1 MLFRLLKYYA
11 KPYKWEIL
19 LVVFLQIVQTIA
31 NLWLPS
37 LNADII
43 DKGVVTGD
51 TGKIMYYGW
60 IMLGMTGI
68 QLLASLMALYFG
80 ARTGTRMGHDIRRD
94 TFATVQKFS
103 RTEMHDFE
111 AASLITRATNDIQ
124 QIQGLTIMGLT
135 FIIMSPIMGIGGVIM
150 AIRQDA
156 GLSLLLIVVV
166 PLLAVVMGILM
177 YKLQPLFKLSQK
189 RTDAINAVLRE
200 QLTGARVIRA
210 FVRQE
215 AESERFNTANQNLR
229 DTNLGIGKV
238 FSIMN
243 PAVNLIIGLASSAVI
258 WFGAIR
264 IDSGNMEVGAMV
276 AFLNYLMQI
285 FFAVMVLSFMFMM
298 IPRAAVCADRCG
310 EVLKTK
316 PVISSDEGAIKLP
329 APQADSTPATFA
341 FEDVSVQYPGAEV
354 PVIAGISAVLK
365 PGTTTAVIGST
376 GSGKST
382 LAALLP
388 RLIDPSE
395 GRISVNGKDLREYD
409 LPTLRQHIAY
419 VPQTAYLFSGTIA
432 SSVASL
438 PEDQIT
444 DQVKE
449 RVRFALEAAQAWEFV
464 SRLDDGMDAH
474 VDTGGKNFSGGQRQR
489 LTIARALYR
498 HADLY
503 IFDDSFSALDY
514 ATEARLR
521 AALPEA
527 IGDAAVFMVA
537 QRVST
542 IELADQI
549 MVIDAGRLVG
559 LGKHQELLETC
570 ETYKEIVDSQID
582 AEEAAK

>member
-156 GLSLLLIVVV
+156 GLSLLLVVVV

-329 APQADSTPATFA
+329 APQADSTPTTFA

-395 GRISVNGKDLREYD
+395 GRISVNDKDLREYD